1 MGRVKHEKKF
11 SDRKLCS
18 DSLANAVS
26 VSSKLLDSADI
37 SDKLSE
43 SIFLFYQKN
52 TSKLIKETKCLQS
65 QKKGL
70 IKELFAANE
79 RLEKAEEINRK
90 LTAEAERLRMNLEA
104 IREVLKDS
112 DIDKAKERL
121 AQLEDSSWMR
131 TPTPIRTR
139 RSRVQHS
146 AGSLLDSDNAS
157 SGGSDT
163 ENQDPDVPVSI
174 RRSARLSKD
183 VDIPYI
189 DSLKTPSSRKRP
201 TSDDAEGYH
210 DVSFKKLAIDQTNLD
225 DNELSS
231 DDSHSVGR
239 RSGTFRTPEPPKL
252 KVFTE
257 NRLTRLHDFHPISAL
272 RLGMCSCCGKRF
284 TFGRP
289 ALRCR
294 ICRLVVHVQCQ
305 HQLKQRCVPP
315 ADLPLFNSPR
325 TPNTVFNSPMTPAT
339 LHRLRG
345 GGGPSPLTPT
355 TPSTLKRQLYPWHTL
370 RLDALCP
377 TNESPRIPAAV
388 ILCVNEVA
396 SRGFIQ
402 LGIYRVPGGEKKV
415 QDLLDKFLYSRT
427 TPSLAL
433 VEDIHVVCSCLKA
446 FLRLL
451 DEPLVTLRL
460 RPEFVAAGE
469 LFHSDP
475 ESAKYRAA
483 ELIKRLPTANR
494 DTLAFLMLHLKDVA
508 RSKACKMGEANLAK
522 VFGLTIVGHSS
533 VEPPLALASSEIQ
546 SQQATV
552 RLLIEVPDGVYSA
565 IVD

>member
-1 MGRVKHEKKF
+1 MGRVKHERKI

-18 DSLANAVS
+18 DTLANAVFT
-26 VSSKLLDSADI
+26 SSKLLDSADI
-37 SDKLSE
+37 SDMMSK

-52 TSKLIKETKCLQS
+52 TGKLIKEAKCLQS
-65 QKKGL
+65 QKKEL
-70 IKELFAANE
+70 IRELFAANE
-79 RLEKAEEINRK
+79 KLEKAEEINRK
-90 LTAEAERLRMNLEA
+90 LTSEAERLRMNLET
-104 IREVLKDS
+104 IRDVLKDS
-112 DIDKAKERL
+112 DIDKVKERL
-121 AQLEDSSWMR
+121 AQLEDNSWMH
-131 TPTPIRTR
+131 TPTSN
-139 RSRVQHS
+139 RSRCRVQHS
-146 AGSLLDSDNAS
+146 AGSLLDSENTS
-157 SGGSDT
+157 SGGSDA
-163 ENQDPDVPVSI
+163 ENQVPNGLLPI
-174 RRSARLSKD
+174 RRSVRLSKG

-189 DSLKTPSSRKRP
+189 DSPKTPSRKRP
-201 TSDDAEGYH
+201 TLDDAEGYH
-210 DVSFKKLAIDQTNLD
+210 DVSFKKLAIDQTNME
-225 DNELSS
+225 DNGHGS
-231 DDSHSVGR
+231 DDSYSVKC
-239 RSGTFRTPEPPKL
+239 RSGAFQTPEPPKQ

-257 NRLTRLHDFHPISAL
+257 NRLTRLHDFHPISSL
-272 RLGMCSCCGKRF
+272 RLGICSCCGKRF

-315 ADLPLFNSPR
+315 ADLPPFNSPK
-325 TPNTVFNSPMTPAT
+325 TPNAAFNSPMTPLT

-345 GGGPSPLTPT
+345 GGGPSPLPPT
-355 TPSTLKRQLYPWHTL
+355 TPSSTLRRQLYPWHTL
-370 RLDALCP
+370 SLDALCP

-460 RPEFVAAGE
+460 RPQFVAAGE
-469 LFHSDP
+469 LFNTDP

-483 ELIKRLPTANR
+483 ELIERLPVANR
-494 DTLAFLMLHLKDVA
+494 DTLAFLLLHLKGVA

-552 RLLIEVPDGVYSA
+552 RLLMAVPDAVYST
-565 IVD
+565 IVG